1 MTARDIATHI
11 DIAAAPALVWRV
23 LGGWAA
29 YPEWN
34 PFIVGLH
41 GRQQVGSRLVLS
53 LHPPGRPRL
62 TLRPRLEVWQ
72 EVDEL
77 AWQARALLPGLL
89 DCRHGFQ
96 LKARENGGTRL
107 HQTANLSG
115 LLLPLLGPA
124 LLADIRQ
131 GLEMMNQALK
141 RRAETLASAAAA

>member
-53 LHPPGRPRL
+53 LHPPAGHASRCGRG
-62 TLRPRLEVWQ
+62 W
-72 EVDEL
+72 
-77 AWQARALLPGLL
+77 
-89 DCRHGFQ
+89 
-96 LKARENGGTRL
+96 K
-107 HQTANLSG
+107 SG
-115 LLLPLLGPA
+115 
-124 LLADIRQ
+124 
-131 GLEMMNQALK
+131 K
-141 RRAETLASAAAA
+141 RSTN